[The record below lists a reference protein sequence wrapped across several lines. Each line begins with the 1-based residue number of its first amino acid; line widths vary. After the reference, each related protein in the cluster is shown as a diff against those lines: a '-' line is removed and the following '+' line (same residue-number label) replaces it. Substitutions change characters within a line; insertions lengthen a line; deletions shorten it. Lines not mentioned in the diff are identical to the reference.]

1 MTDRNAVFS
10 GSIPEAYD
18 RHLGPAIFEP
28 YAADL
33 AERVAALAAP
43 DADVLEVAC
52 GTGILTRALRKR
64 LAPGARLVATDL
76 NEPMLSHARAHVAAG
91 APIEWRTADACR
103 LPFAA
108 ATFDALVCQ
117 FGFMFV
123 PDKAAA
129 FAEARRV
136 LRPAGLLAFSVW
148 DRLASNEFAKVTDDV
163 LRRRF
168 ASDPPDFYT
177 VPFSLHDPDAL
188 RRRLEDAGFGEIS
201 IERLELPLH
210 AESAADF
217 AIGLVRGNPVAH
229 AIVDRGGDLGEIER
243 EVAEALAHAAGAV
256 PLESRMSALI
266 VTARAPRG
274 AW

>member
-33 AERVAALAAP
+33 TERIAALAAA
-43 DADVLEVAC
+43 DAEVLEVAC
-52 GTGILTRALRKR
+52 GTGILTRALRQR

-108 ATFDALVCQ
+108 ATFDAVVCQ

-148 DRLASNEFAKVTDDV
+148 DRLASNEFARLTDDV
-163 LRRRF
+163 LRRHF
-168 ASDPPDFYT
+168 PSDPPDFYT
-177 VPFSLHDPDAL
+177 IPFSLHDRDAL
-188 RRRLEDAGFGEIS
+188 RRRLDDAGFGEIR
-201 IERLELPLH
+201 IEPLELPLR
-210 AESAADF
+210 ADSAADL

-229 AIVDRGGDLGEIER
+229 AIVDRGGDLDEIER
-243 EVAEALAHAAGAV
+243 AVADALAPAAT
-256 PLESRMSALI
+256 PFESRMSAVV